1 MSCSL
6 QGGVRHTWP
15 TWGPG
20 LPVLGGLGW
29 ESSRQLLDSTLLR
42 GAEAVGKP
50 QSSGGNAGCR
60 GRAAE
65 ECPEGAP
72 SHQGEG
78 LWARVALTDG
88 NLRVLIVPLLFPIV
102 FSPSL
107 PLPSTPFS
115 WALLTGL

>member
-1 MSCSL
+1 MGTFREKGCPVAYRVESGITGRRGAL
-6 QGGVRHTWP
+6 
-15 TWGPG
+15 G

-42 GAEAVGKP
+42 GAETVGKP

-88 NLRVLIVPLLFPIV
+88 NLKVLIVLLLFP
-102 FSPSL
+102 
-107 PLPSTPFS
+107 
-115 WALLTGL
+115 